1 MAKDSKKAKRYARAI
16 FELASEN
23 NNFTNWSEKLNLIC
37 DSSNNNDF
45 KLILDSSKI
54 PPDAKYKL
62 IEEVFGSNLDKLQL
76 NFLKVLS
83 KNQSFLLIDE
93 ISKQFQYELDNQS
106 NFVKVLL
113 TSPYK
118 IDDHMRTKI
127 EDVIKDI
134 SGGKPQI
141 EEQIDSTLIGGI
153 VIKIGDTVID
163 GSIKNK
169 LKQLKRE
176 LV

>member
-1 MAKDSKKAKRYARAI
+1 
-16 FELASEN
+16 
-23 NNFTNWSEKLNLIC
+23 
-37 DSSNNNDF
+37 
-45 KLILDSSKI
+45 
-54 PPDAKYKL
+54 
-62 IEEVFGSNLDKLQL
+62 
-76 NFLKVLS
+76 LKVLS

-118 IDDHMRTKI
+118 IDNHMRTKI

>member
-1 MAKDSKKAKRYARAI
+1 
-16 FELASEN
+16 
-23 NNFTNWSEKLNLIC
+23 
-37 DSSNNNDF
+37 
-45 KLILDSSKI
+45 
-54 PPDAKYKL
+54 
-62 IEEVFGSNLDKLQL
+62 
-76 NFLKVLS
+76 
-83 KNQSFLLIDE
+83 
-93 ISKQFQYELDNQS
+93 
-106 NFVKVLL
+106 
-113 TSPYK
+113 
-118 IDDHMRTKI
+118 MRTKI